1 MNDESAR
8 PGALPNQTQ
17 PHHNQL
23 VRNLLADIAA
33 FIRKYV
39 VVSESQC
46 LTLAL
51 WVLHTHTIDTAHT
64 TPYLSI
70 TSAEKECGKT
80 RLLEVLALLV
90 ARPWFTGRTTPA
102 ALARKTDAERPTLL
116 LDESD
121 AAFKGD
127 REYAETLRGV
137 LNSGYRTGGKITV
150 CVGQGTKITT
160 RDFSTFGAKA
170 IAGIGELPDTVAS
183 RSIPVRLKRR
193 APGEQ
198 VERWSGYHRV
208 ERDAA
213 PLCEQ
218 LVTWASGH
226 CAALEDAEPEP
237 LEQLSDR
244 AAECW
249 EPLLAIADLAG
260 ADWSQRAREAALEL
274 STANATDG
282 AVPSRGVQVL
292 GAMRAAISDRASIP
306 TAEAL
311 NTINADE
318 ELPFGAWRDGRGLD
332 ARGLAK
338 LLAPYGVRPRT
349 VRSGDATPKG
359 YARADLEDAFIRYL
373 DPPPESPPRA
383 PRPQHD
389 ADAQRESARKHSD
402 VADVADVAPPA
413 DAAPARSQSGHD
425 ATPVCA
431 HRTHAEHWKPHPTTR
446 RVICWRCHPP
456 AGMLT

>member
-1 MNDESAR
+1 MNDESGR

-17 PHHNQL
+17 PHHRQL
-23 VRNLLADIAA
+23 TGSLLADIAA

-46 LTLAL
+46 LALAL
-51 WVLHTHTIDTAHT
+51 WVLHTHTIDAAHA
-64 TPYLSI
+64 TPYISI
-70 TSAEKECGKT
+70 TSVEKECGKT

-90 ARPWFTGRTTPA
+90 ARPWFTGRTTAA

-127 REYAETLRGV
+127 KEYAETLRGV
-137 LNSGYRTGGKITV
+137 LNSGYRAGGKTTV

-218 LVTWASGH
+218 LAAWASEH
-226 CAALEDAEPEP
+226 RAALEDAEPQP

-249 EPLLAIADLAG
+249 EPLLAIAGLAG
-260 ADWSQRAREAALEL
+260 DDWSQRVRDAAVKL
-274 STANATDG
+274 STAHTTEG

-292 GAMRAAISDRASIP
+292 GAMRDAIGDRPSIP

-311 NTINADE
+311 NAINADE
-318 ELPFGAWRDGRGLD
+318 ELPFGAWREGRGLD
-332 ARGLAK
+332 ARGLAR

-349 VRSGDATPKG
+349 VRDRDTTPKG
-359 YARADLEDAFIRYL
+359 YTRADFEDAFTRYL
-373 DPPPESPPRA
+373 RPPPESPPQA
-383 PRPQHD
+383 QHPQHD
-389 ADAQRESARKHSD
+389 VDAQRKYARKHSN
-402 VADVADVAPPA
+402 VADVAAPTDA
-413 DAAPARSQSGHD
+413 DTSGHGVV
-425 ATPVCA
+425 PVCSYC
-431 HRTHAEHWKPHPTTR
+431 THAEHWKPHPTTR
-446 RVICWRCHPP
+446 RVICWHCHPP
-456 AGMLT
+456 VERLT